1 LPPILQIDA
10 AVARSFEVAGM
21 GEVTGRV
28 AVINVFDHA
37 YAIRNGTGI
46 GVFSPQWGPRRAVYA
61 GLRLSLPPV
70 GYASASSPP

>member
-1 LPPILQIDA
+1 LPPIFQVDA

-21 GEVTGRV
+21 GELTGRV
-28 AVINVFDHA
+28 AVINVFDHS
-37 YAIRNGTGI
+37 YEIRNGTGI

-70 GYASASSPP
+70 GYASVSSPP